1 MTLGRAQHNFKQDS
15 RGIRIEANMFTNAQG
30 LQLLEPR
37 SSWTC
42 LPAVHVSEKWS
53 QHNFKQDA
61 GWFKTSDQ
69 GEYVYQSH
77 KYRTYTQTLD
87 MFANSA
93 RVWKMIPAQHSS
105 FQVSMS
111 STLTLSSCARK
122 AATNKYAC
130 AYYVLFRVLHFAWC
144 SPILSWPRIMF
155 FKCVCCDFLTVAINT
170 VNLNVLS
177 LLVDNKS
184 VLIQK

>member
-1 MTLGRAQHNFKQDS
+1 MPSTTLSRTPES
-15 RGIRIEANMFTNAQG
+15 RGLRIEANMFTNAQG
-30 LQLLEPR
+30 LHLLEPR
-37 SSWTC
+37 SRWTC

-77 KYRTYTQTLD
+77 QYTTYTQTLD

-93 RVWKMIPAQHSS
+93 RVWKTIPAQHSS
-105 FQVSMS
+105 FQVSMI

-122 AATNKYAC
+122 AATNTC
-130 AYYVLFRVLHFAWC
+130 VRVLCALQGSTFR
-144 SPILSWPRIMF
+144 LMF
-155 FKCVCCDFLTVAINT
+155 SHLELTQNHVFQVRMLWFFNRRHKYCK
-170 VNLNVLS
+170 LECFES
-177 LLVDNKS
+177 FGW
-184 VLIQK
+184 Q

>member
-1 MTLGRAQHNFKQDS
+1 MALGRAQHNFKQDS
-15 RGIRIEANMFTNAQG
+15 RELRIEANMFTNAQG
-30 LQLLEPR
+30 LHLLEPR
-37 SSWTC
+37 SRWTC

-77 KYRTYTQTLD
+77 QYTTYTQTLD

-93 RVWKMIPAQHSS
+93 RVWKTIPAQHSS
-105 FQVSMS
+105 FQVSMI

-177 LLVDNKS
+177 HLVDNKS